1 MSKKATHNSKMS
13 KSHTIDRDTG
23 VSTRNKGEKKH
34 KPSPNQKRKMF
45 KRDMK
50 KKKDIKRSRC
60 AENKFF
66 ELSNPHND
74 EEDIVLNWEWDDYLR
89 PCKEGCMCWEFCAG
103 DERRYEYECDC
114 Y

>member
-1 MSKKATHNSKMS
+1 MS
-13 KSHTIDRDTG
+13 KSHTIDRETG
-23 VSTRNKGEKKH
+23 VYTRNKEEKKS

-50 KKKDIKRSRC
+50 KKKDMKQYLC

-66 ELSNPHND
+66 ELSNPYND
-74 EEDIVLNWEWDDYLR
+74 EEDIALNAGWDDYLK

-103 DERRYEYECDC
+103 DEVWYEYECDC
-114 Y
+114 YL